1 MASMARMA
9 ANIAQMTRSTLAKA
23 ILLGLNVMFIVMG
36 FTMFILAAQF
46 SQYTEQL
53 SSIIKDGEPIGDFS
67 SSPRTP
73 HAQLAFGCHH
83 PPTNTES
90 TD

>member
-1 MASMARMA
+1 MASIARMA
-9 ANIAQMTRSTLAKA
+9 ADCAQMTRSTLAKA

-53 SSIIKDGEPIGDFS
+53 SSIIKDGEPSAALAAAPGPHTTS
-67 SSPRTP
+67 SRSVS
-73 HAQLAFGCHH
+73 
-83 PPTNTES
+83 PPTHTRF